1 MSQVNLPTAFISFAS
16 LILSSTVAYFAYFRS
31 ATIKLLVGKNIILY
45 PSKVK
50 TSQGDILGVTFNI
63 PITFSNWSP
72 QGGTVYRIRLVVGK
86 QGQDEYYDMTWTTF
100 VKISSSGD
108 FEDDDLAQPVPL
120 GGRSS
125 TNKIIRFDWNPEF
138 TGEKFDVQ
146 VGKYELMLFGWT
158 KDKKQPDLSYT
169 TSFILKDKDYEK
181 YEASIAS
188 GSFFSIWL
196 SLEDDERPNTII
208 TKTRVNDFY
217 LNRE

>member
-1 MSQVNLPTAFISFAS
+1 MPQTNMLTVLISSAS
-16 LILSSTVAYFAYFRS
+16 LILSITVAYFAYFRS
-31 ATIKLLVGKNIILY
+31 ATIKLLVGRNIILY

-63 PITFSNWSP
+63 PITISNWSP

-100 VKISSSGD
+100 VRISSSGN
-108 FEDDDLAQPVPL
+108 FQDDNLAQPIPVE
-120 GGRSS
+120 GRSS

-158 KDKKQPDLSYT
+158 KDQKQPDLKYI
-169 TSFILKDKDYEK
+169 TSFIFKDKDYEK

-188 GSFFSIWL
+188 GDFFSIWL
-196 SLEDDERPNTII
+196 SLEDDERPNTVI